1 VAAQR
6 TRMPI
11 PMRARPE
18 SHPGTEAISKIPSA
32 KLHQRTISTAVPQ
45 TAKLVTS
52 THQRAT
58 SLIPKQAK
66 VGQTEPNSSSL
77 LRKPSVRTNTTS
89 NLRQITSAA
98 LQATKPKAL
107 VPVLASSASS
117 KSDAGLRQPPL
128 KPQFTAYQ
136 QHFSP
141 KKPPRPESIAS
152 DTQYSVENTTTD
164 HEGPEVGRLRDE
176 LLQLWLMHSG
186 SQETLWRFES
196 DVKLKLRSKFEALTK
211 QNESILALEQHRN
224 RCTSHTALRDWLD
237 QDDEAIS
244 HKLLQLAICVRDLD
258 SLTAKNG
265 KYSSLMGQFQAWFE
279 HMILAL
285 DSRKQPIETTSQN
298 LIFVDPISSLWLQEV
313 ERIQWKLGS
322 SRQILH
328 DLGASDAGGIE
339 FIMASYQALANNLH
353 DELDTCVS
361 IHKIAL
367 EHEDAWVRSSLQR
380 LLDQEFSATQQAE
393 ATHRRGIWRTH
404 ATDSS

>member
-1 VAAQR
+1 
-6 TRMPI
+6 MPI
-11 PMRARPE
+11 PKRARPE
-18 SHPGTEAISKIPSA
+18 SHPGTEATSKIPSA
-32 KLHQRTISTAVPQ
+32 KLHQRTTSTAVPH
-45 TAKLVTS
+45 TAKEVPS

-77 LRKPSVRTNTTS
+77 LRKPSVRTNTAS
-89 NLRQITSAA
+89 NLRQETPAK

-107 VPVLASSASS
+107 VPALARSASS
-117 KSDAGLRQPPL
+117 KGDAGLHQPTL

-141 KKPPRPESIAS
+141 KKSPHPASIAS
-152 DTQYSVENTTTD
+152 DTPSSTENTTTN
-164 HEGPEVGRLRDE
+164 HEGPEIGRLRDE

-196 DVKLKLRSKFEALTK
+196 DAKTKLKSKFEALAK
-211 QNESILALEQHRN
+211 QNESILALEQHRT
-224 RCTSHTALRDWLD
+224 RCTNHTALRDWLG

-244 HKLLQLAICVRDLD
+244 HKLLQLATCVRDLD

-265 KYSSLMGQFQAWFE
+265 EYSSLMRQFQAWFE

-285 DSRKQPIETTSQN
+285 DSRKQSIETASQN
-298 LIFVDPISSLWLQEV
+298 LMFVDPIGSLWFQEA
-313 ERIQWKLGS
+313 ERTQWKLGS

-328 DLGASDAGGIE
+328 DLGDSDAGGIE
-339 FIMASYQALANNLH
+339 FVLTSYQTLANNLH

-367 EHEDAWVRSSLQR
+367 EQEDAWVKSSLQR
-380 LLDQEFSATQQAE
+380 LLDREFPGTQQAE
-393 ATHRRGIWRTH
+393 ATYRRGIWGTR